1 MRRILRLNAFHTAF
15 PVILTLTTCLLL
27 GTSACSNNPKSKTE
41 DEEKEEM
48 SQKSPDSLS
57 AQASDN
63 TETAK
68 KPFEVKTVKSEK
80 KTKAYECDVEI
91 DYPISG
97 EEVLLAGARRM
108 ILEHFGIKGKTDDNN
123 PQGIA
128 NKALARSIKNLEI
141 SQDDLNDPD
150 NGLSAVYM
158 ESNSVKMKYLTDKFV
173 TFGLSGYTY
182 TGGAHGMS
190 SQVYKTIDARTGK
203 VMEWNDIFAPSV
215 RTKLKALVRKAI
227 VKQYYD
233 GDDASLDVLM
243 PFDLPANAPSFTP
256 KGIHFIYSLYEIDCY
271 AAGMPE
277 CEIPYSV
284 IKPLMT
290 ESAGTLIP

>member
-1 MRRILRLNAFHTAF
+1 MRRILQLNAIHSAF
-15 PVILTLTTCLLL
+15 PVILTLTTCLIL
-27 GTSACSNNPKSKTE
+27 GTSACSNNQKSKTE
-41 DEEKEEM
+41 TEEKEEM
-48 SQKSPDSLS
+48 SQKDTDSLS
-57 AQASDN
+57 AQASGN
-63 TETAK
+63 IETAK
-68 KPFEVKTVKSEK
+68 KPFEVKTVKSK
-80 KTKAYECDVEI
+80 KRTKTYECDVEI
-91 DYPISG
+91 DYPVSG
-97 EEVLLAGARRM
+97 EEALLDGARRM
-108 ILEHFGIKGKTDDNN
+108 ILEHFGIKGKADGNN

-128 NKALARSIKNLEI
+128 NKVLAASIRNLDIPE
-141 SQDDLNDPD
+141 DDIDGSD
-150 NGLSAVYM
+150 DGLSMIYM

-284 IKPLMT
+284 LKPLMT